1 MKKLVSTLL
10 AFAIVLGVIFT
21 NRSIAIENNQKTI
34 SEKIKN
40 MTIREK
46 IGQIIMPDFRKWKS
60 EGDDAEKNVTAL
72 NSEIKEIIKKYK
84 FGGIILFAENVVDT
98 EQTVRLTSE
107 YQKLALENN
116 LPPFLLSIDQEGG
129 KVVRLGTGTSLPGNM
144 ALGATRDL
152 KLAYEYG
159 KIIAEELDSLGIN
172 VDLAPVL
179 DVNNNPNNPV
189 IGERSISSNPELVG
203 EIGSQLVKGLQ
214 ENKVSAAVKHF
225 PGHGD
230 TEVDSHIGLPEVNK
244 SKSEVMDMELLPFK
258 KVVKEGVDMIMT
270 AHISYPQ
277 LEKDKAISKKDGKE
291 ISIPATLSDDILTG
305 IIRKEM
311 KYDGL
316 IITDALNMQAIA
328 DHFGQAEAS
337 LRSFKAGADILLM
350 PVIMRSNED
359 VEKLEKVYSIL
370 EKAVQDGEISEE
382 RLDNSV
388 RRVLE
393 LKEKRGVSDVSKYAK
408 SVDEKVKNALSVVG
422 SKKHLEKQRLIT
434 QKSITVGKNE
444 NMLPFRPKNE
454 EKVLM
459 LAAYK
464 NEIPGLNYGFDRLQ
478 REGII
483 SNDVEYSTV
492 SYNKETT
499 KEQLAEQMKG
509 YNYIVVISEISKQ
522 SQLSKDSWQSN
533 VPQMV
538 VDIANDNN
546 QKHVVLSVAKPYD
559 LDRYKNAKAVVLAY
573 GAKGMDP
580 TEKGSDPVKTF
591 GPNIPTSLDVIF
603 GKVASSGKLPVDVPE
618 ITEDYKYGKIKYPF
632 DYGLI
637 TSLKD
642 IEDKEETDSEETT
655 KNTEKETEKETKK
668 ETKKE
673 TEKETEKES
682 KNETEKEKEK
692 PSDNVQNPETG
703 DGGILVFIGIAIVS
717 ILGFV
722 TLILV
727 KRKK

>member
-1 MKKLVSTLL
+1 MKKLISTLL
-10 AFAIVLGVIFT
+10 AFTIVFGMLPINQSRAIDRNV
-21 NRSIAIENNQKTI
+21 SKTI

-60 EGDDAEKNVTAL
+60 EGDDIEKNVTKL
-72 NSEIKEIIKKYK
+72 NPEIKKIIKEYK

-98 EQTVRLTSE
+98 EQTTRLTSE

-144 ALGATRDL
+144 AIGATRDL

-159 KIIAEELDSLGIN
+159 KVIAEELDSLGIN
-172 VDLAPVL
+172 ADLAPVL

-203 EIGSQLVKGLQ
+203 EIGAQLVKGLQ

-244 SKSEVMDMELLPFK
+244 TKEEVMKMELLPFK
-258 KVVKEGVDMIMT
+258 KAVEEGVDMIMT
-270 AHISYPQ
+270 AHISYPK

-291 ISIPATLSDDILTG
+291 VSIPATLSDDILTG
-305 IIRKEM
+305 IIREEM
-311 KYDGL
+311 KYKGV

-350 PVIMRSNED
+350 PVIMRSNAD
-359 VEKLEKVYSIL
+359 VEKLENVYSIL
-370 EKAVQDGEISEE
+370 EKAVKDGEISEE
-382 RLDNSV
+382 RLNDSV
-388 RRVLE
+388 RRILE
-393 LKEKRGVSDVSKYAK
+393 LKEKRGISDLSKY
-408 SVDEKVKNALSVVG
+408 SQPVEEKVKNALSVVG
-422 SKKHLEKQRLIT
+422 SKKHLEVQRIIT

-444 NMLPFRPKNE
+444 NMLPFKPKSG

-459 LAAYK
+459 LAAYN

-483 SNDVEYSTV
+483 PKDVEYTTV
-492 SYNKETT
+492 AYNKTTT
-499 KEQLAEQMKG
+499 KEQLEKQMEG
-509 YNYIVVISEISKQ
+509 YDYIVVISEIAKQ
-522 SQLSKDSWQSN
+522 SQLSPESWQSN

-538 VDIANDNN
+538 VDIANNNN
-546 QKHVVLSVAKPYD
+546 QNHVVLSIAKPYD
-559 LDRYKNAKAVVLAY
+559 LDRYKNAKSLVLAY

-591 GPNIPTSLDVIF
+591 GPNIPTSLDIIF
-603 GKVASSGKLPVDVPE
+603 GKVASSGKLPVDIPE

-632 DYGLI
+632 GYGLVTLI
-637 TSLKD
+637 NDLN
-642 IEDKEETDSEETT
+642 DKVVE
-655 KNTEKETEKETKK
+655 KEKETAKETGTKTETKTETKK
-668 ETKKE
+668 EN
-673 TEKETEKES
+673 EKNHEDIKPEKGD
-682 KNETEKEKEK
+682 NT
-692 PSDNVQNPETG
+692 PSGNVLNPETG
-703 DGGILVFIGIAIVS
+703 DRGILPLVGIAMIS
-717 ILGFV
+717 IIGY
-722 TLILV
+722 LV
-727 KRKK
+727 LMFMKRKNK